1 MDLKFATH
9 NIKLMKNAILFN
21 QIQSPEKIDL

>member
-9 NIKLMKNAILFN
+9 NIKLMNNVILFN